1 MPKKLGKKD
10 KAVKKIE
17 KAVRKAIR
25 KGADEDLVG
34 QAVEKGM
41 DRPTKRAQQ
50 PPKKQPVSVKATSIA
65 SKGPKALKKL
75 ADAP

>member
-17 KAVRKAIR
+17 KAVRKAVR
-25 KGADEDLVG
+25 SGADEELVG

-41 DRPTKRAQQ
+41 GPLAKRKKL
-50 PPKKQPVSVKATSIA
+50 PPKKRPVSAETA
-65 SKGPKALKKL
+65 APKGPRVLKKL
-75 ADAP
+75 AGEA